1 METSYFLSRDIIT
14 PSVGKGM
21 ALWHEKLFCSM
32 HRNAAAAAD
41 FLNLPT
47 NRVVELGSK
56 IEI

>member
-1 METSYFLSRDIIT
+1 VI
-14 PSVGKGM
+14 PSIGEGM
-21 ALWHEKLFCSM
+21 ALWREKLFVSM

-41 FLNLPT
+41 FLYLPA